1 MPRRQLPVPQV
12 LQLPLGVL
20 WAVVDATGEAAR
32 QVPGHLLRA
41 PLVGIMGG
49 LRLSQWMHSGGHDDS
64 AARPAPGVP
73 AAFSQP
79 RPPVAS
85 DGSAA
90 PTQPA
95 AQPTVRPPL
104 TAVPDAA
111 EVTQAVEVAQAV
123 VPDAADVA
131 QAVEMAEVAEV
142 AEVANPL
149 DLPLEVLAADVATG
163 AALTNDA
170 LPLPDYDHMTLGSLR
185 GRLRSLD
192 LVSLVQIRDYE
203 RAHAN
208 RLPIVSMLE
217 NRIVK
222 ITAAA
227 PVPAPP
233 DDGSRL

>member
-1 MPRRQLPVPQV
+1 MTDGRPPARGGLQGVAMPRRQLPVPEV

-49 LRLSQWMHSGGHDDS
+49 WRLSQWMHAGGHDDS

-95 AQPTVRPPL
+95 VQPTVRPPL
-104 TAVPDAA
+104 TAVPDVA
-111 EVTQAVEVAQAV
+111 EVAQAADVAQAVEVAQAV

-131 QAVEMAEVAEV
+131 QAVEMA
-142 AEVANPL
+142 
-149 DLPLEVLAADVATG
+149 
-163 AALTNDA
+163 
-170 LPLPDYDHMTLGSLR
+170 
-185 GRLRSLD
+185 
-192 LVSLVQIRDYE
+192 
-203 RAHAN
+203 
-208 RLPIVSMLE
+208 
-217 NRIVK
+217 
-222 ITAAA
+222 
-227 PVPAPP
+227 
-233 DDGSRL
+233 

>member
-104 TAVPDAA
+104 TAVPDVADLAQVA
-111 EVTQAVEVAQAV
+111 EVAE
-123 VPDAADVA
+123 AADVA
-131 QAVEMAEVAEV
+131 QVADV
-142 AEVANPL
+142 ALAADPL
-149 DLPLEVLAADVATG
+149 ELPLEVLEADVATG
-163 AALTNDA
+163 AALTNDE